1 MKAALAAMPA
11 EAAAE
16 LSAAACESLLALEEY
31 ARARSVM
38 LYAPIPGEV
47 DCRPIAVAGW
57 KDGKKV
63 LLPRVTWSPRRM
75 VAVPVHSL
83 DHPVVTGRNGLREP
97 EGQPV
102 AIEEIDLIVVPGLA
116 YDRHGNR
123 LGRGGGFY
131 DRFLARPGLAAHT
144 CGLAFSIQVVG
155 NIPVHPNDY
164 PVKVLVTDKEVLR
177 FNNGGSM
184 QPGKSES
191 RGPKPADRQ
200 DPNSK

>member
-1 MKAALAAMPA
+1 MKHRLRGEMKAALAAMPA
-11 EAAAE
+11 GMAAQ
-16 LSAAACESLLALEEY
+16 LSIAACESLLALDEY
-31 ARARSVM
+31 AKARSVM

-57 KDGKKV
+57 KDGKTV
-63 LLPRVTWSPRRM
+63 LLPRVTWAKRHM

-83 DHPVVTGRNGLREP
+83 DQKLVAGRNGLREP
-97 EGQPV
+97 DGEPWPV
-102 AIEEIDLIVVPGLA
+102 EKIDLIVVPGLA

-144 CGLAFSIQVVG
+144 CGLAFSVQVVREL
-155 NIPVHPNDY
+155 PVHPNDY

-177 FNNGGSM
+177 FNNGG
-184 QPGKSES
+184 PT
-191 RGPKPADRQ
+191 P
-200 DPNSK
+200 

>member
-16 LSAAACESLLALEEY
+16 LSLAACESLLALPEY

-57 KDGKKV
+57 KDGKTV
-63 LLPRVTWSPRRM
+63 LLPRVTWSPRHM
-75 VAVPVHSL
+75 AAVPVHSL
-83 DHPVVTGRNGLREP
+83 DQKLVTTRNGLREP
-97 EGQPV
+97 DGEPWP
-102 AIEEIDLIVVPGLA
+102 IEKIDLIIVPGLA

-144 CGLAFSIQVVG
+144 CGLAFSVQVVREL
-155 NIPVHPNDY
+155 PVHPNDY
-164 PVKVLVTDKEVLR
+164 SVKVLVTDKEVLR
-177 FNNGGSM
+177 FNNGG
-184 QPGKSES
+184 PT
-191 RGPKPADRQ
+191 P
-200 DPNSK
+200 

>member
-1 MKAALAAMPA
+1 MKHRLRGEMKAALAAMPA
-11 EAAAE
+11 EAAAQ
-16 LSAAACESLLALEEY
+16 LSLAACRSLLALPEY

-57 KDGKKV
+57 KDGKTV
-63 LLPRVTWSPRRM
+63 LLPRVTWAKRHM

-83 DHPVVTGRNGLREP
+83 DQKLVTGRNGLREP
-97 EGQPV
+97 DGEPWPV
-102 AIEEIDLIVVPGLA
+102 EKIDLIVVPGLA

-131 DRFLARPGLAAHT
+131 DRFLARPGLAART
-144 CGLAFSIQVVG
+144 CGLAFSVQVVRELP
-155 NIPVHPNDY
+155 IHPNDY

-177 FNNGGSM
+177 FNNGS
-184 QPGKSES
+184 
-191 RGPKPADRQ
+191 PA
-200 DPNSK
+200 P

>member
-1 MKAALAAMPA
+1 MKHRLRGEMKAALAAMPA

-16 LSAAACESLLALEEY
+16 LSLAACRSLLALPEY

-57 KDGKKV
+57 KDGKTV
-63 LLPRVTWSPRRM
+63 LLPRVTWSPRHM
-75 VAVPVHSL
+75 AAVPVHSL
-83 DHPVVTGRNGLREP
+83 DQKLVTTRNGLREP
-97 EGQPV
+97 DGEPWP
-102 AIEEIDLIVVPGLA
+102 IEKIDLIIVPGLA

-144 CGLAFSIQVVG
+144 CGLAFSVQVVREL
-155 NIPVHPNDY
+155 PVHPNDY
-164 PVKVLVTDKEVLR
+164 SVKVLVTDKEVLR
-177 FNNGGSM
+177 FNNGG
-184 QPGKSES
+184 PT
-191 RGPKPADRQ
+191 P
-200 DPNSK
+200 

>member
-1 MKAALAAMPA
+1 MKHRLRGEMKAALAAMAP

-16 LSAAACESLLALEEY
+16 LSLAACRSLLTLPEY

-38 LYAPIPGEV
+38 LYAPIAGEV
-47 DCRPIAVAGW
+47 DCRPVAVAGW
-57 KDGKKV
+57 KDGKTV
-63 LLPRVTWSPRRM
+63 LLPRVTCWSVRKM
-75 VAVPVHSL
+75 VAVPVDSL
-83 DHPVVTGRNGLREP
+83 NHPVVTTRNGLREP
-97 EGQPV
+97 DGEPWPV
-102 AIEEIDLIVVPGLA
+102 EKIDMIVVPGLA

-177 FNNGGSM
+177 F
-184 QPGKSES
+184 SEAWRS
-191 RGPKPADRQ
+191 T
-200 DPNSK
+200 

>member
-1 MKAALAAMPA
+1 MKHRLRGEMKAALAAMPA
-11 EAAAE
+11 EAAAR
-16 LSAAACESLLALEEY
+16 LSIAACESVLALDEY

-38 LYAPIPGEV
+38 LYAPIAGEV

-57 KDGKKV
+57 RDGKAV
-63 LLPRVTWSPRRM
+63 LLPRVTWSIRHM
-75 VAVPVHSL
+75 VAVPVDSL
-83 DHPVVTGRNGLREP
+83 DQPLVTGRNGLREP
-97 EGQPV
+97 DGEPWP
-102 AIEEIDLIVVPGLA
+102 IEKIDLIVVPALA

-131 DRFLARPGLAAHT
+131 DRFLSRPQLAAHT

-177 FNNGGSM
+177 FNNGG
-184 QPGKSES
+184 PT
-191 RGPKPADRQ
+191 RHA
-200 DPNSK
+200 

>member
-1 MKAALAAMPA
+1 MKHRVRGEMKAALAAMPA
-11 EAAAE
+11 ETAAQ
-16 LSAAACESLLALEEY
+16 LSLAACRLLLALPEY

-57 KDGKKV
+57 KDGKTV
-63 LLPRVTWSPRRM
+63 LLPRVTWLLRHM

-83 DHPVVTGRNGLREP
+83 DQKLVTTRNGLREP
-97 EGQPV
+97 DGEPWP
-102 AIEEIDLIVVPGLA
+102 IEKIDLIIVPGLA

-144 CGLAFSIQVVG
+144 CGLAFSVQVLREL
-155 NIPVHPNDY
+155 PVHPNDY

-177 FNNGGSM
+177 FKNDKATMRS
-184 QPGKSES
+184 
-191 RGPKPADRQ
+191 
-200 DPNSK
+200 

>member
-1 MKAALAAMPA
+1 MKHRLRGEMKAALAAMPA
-11 EAAAE
+11 EAAAR
-16 LSAAACESLLALEEY
+16 LSIAACESVLALDEY

-57 KDGKKV
+57 KDSKAV
-63 LLPRVTWSPRRM
+63 LLPRVTWSIRHM
-75 VAVPVHSL
+75 VAVPVDSL
-83 DHPVVTGRNGLREP
+83 DQPLVTGRNGLREP
-97 EGQPV
+97 DGEPWP
-102 AIEEIDLIVVPGLA
+102 IEKIDLIVVPALA

-131 DRFLARPGLAAHT
+131 DRFLSRPQLAAHT

-177 FNNGGSM
+177 FNNGG
-184 QPGKSES
+184 PT
-191 RGPKPADRQ
+191 RHA
-200 DPNSK
+200 